1 MPCGDLF
8 LSSVKT
14 AWDDGDAVLPI
25 DQRLPH
31 ETKAEIVSRF
41 RASAV
46 IDGNGKSTLK
56 GATVESGDALVI
68 ATSGT
73 TGSPKGV
80 VLTHEAMEASSEIT
94 SSALSVRSDSDI
106 WLCCLPVSHIGGFS
120 VISRSIHTGTSLE
133 MHTAFDAFK
142 CEESAQNGVSL
153 VSLVPTALNRVDN
166 TRFRKIL
173 VGGSVMPTI
182 LPENVVSTYGLTE
195 TGSGI
200 VYDGLPLEGVEI
212 EIREGEI
219 CVRTPT
225 LFRTY
230 LDQQPEPRNGWFA
243 TGDAGHI
250 DGNGK
255 LVVTGR
261 LDDAIITGGEK
272 VWPVVIERHINALQL
287 FHEVIVVG
295 RPDNNWGQSVTA
307 VAVPSDPEKIPTI
320 ENLREQL
327 DPFLPR
333 YALPKAIEIVD
344 HLPRNHSGKI
354 LRNRI

>member
-94 SSALSVRSDSDI
+94 SSALSVRPDSDI

-120 VISRSIHTGTSLE
+120 VISRSIHTCLLYTSP
-133 MHTAFDAFK
+133 
-142 CEESAQNGVSL
+142 S
-153 VSLVPTALNRVDN
+153 
-166 TRFRKIL
+166 
-173 VGGSVMPTI
+173 
-182 LPENVVSTYGLTE
+182 
-195 TGSGI
+195 
-200 VYDGLPLEGVEI
+200 
-212 EIREGEI
+212 
-219 CVRTPT
+219 
-225 LFRTY
+225 
-230 LDQQPEPRNGWFA
+230 PR
-243 TGDAGHI
+243 D
-250 DGNGK
+250 
-255 LVVTGR
+255 
-261 LDDAIITGGEK
+261 
-272 VWPVVIERHINALQL
+272 
-287 FHEVIVVG
+287 
-295 RPDNNWGQSVTA
+295 S
-307 VAVPSDPEKIPTI
+307 
-320 ENLREQL
+320 
-327 DPFLPR
+327 
-333 YALPKAIEIVD
+333 
-344 HLPRNHSGKI
+344 
-354 LRNRI
+354 

>member
-41 RASAV
+41 RATAFIFV
-46 IDGNGKSTLK
+46 IGKSTLK

-94 SSALSVRSDSDI
+94 SSALSVRPDSDI

-173 VGGSVMPTI
+173 VGGSAMPTI

-212 EIREGEI
+212 EIRDGEI

-230 LDQQPEPRNGWFA
+230 LNQQPEPRNGWFA

-307 VAVPSDPEKIPTI
+307 VAIPSDPEKIPTI